1 MVMMAVTTHAPRKR
15 AGELVPRAMSAS
27 TRKMPDPIMDPA
39 TMAVEL
45 NSPRLCTNPVVLA
58 GVTNSEDGVRFEV
71 RHLARFYPK

>member
-15 AGELVPRAMSAS
+15 AGRVGAAGNVRIDKKNAGTRCSDLV
-27 TRKMPDPIMDPA
+27 

-71 RHLARFYPK
+71 DSPC